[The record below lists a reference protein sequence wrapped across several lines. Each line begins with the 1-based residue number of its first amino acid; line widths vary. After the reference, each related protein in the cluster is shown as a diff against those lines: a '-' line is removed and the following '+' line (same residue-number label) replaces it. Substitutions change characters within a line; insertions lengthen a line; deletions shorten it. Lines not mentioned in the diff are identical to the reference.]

1 MGSSDSPQTV
11 RVELSS
17 EADLFFHYIHYID
30 DNGNHLFDFLTYLF
44 TLFTHLLMHY
54 ITCYLLDFSRIKE
67 SQKLMVAFND
77 YPTVLV
83 RMLNACIR
91 EPHTHFGIFVLLN
104 ENDARLDFI
113 QNMEYKYI
121 ELMSC
126 NCIQSPSELVQ
137 QHITYRYNSMK
148 QKLAIMQSRLHE
160 INTLVKTKNPSLLL
174 QLNRNVP
181 NSPGATS
188 SSSST
193 NRR

>member
-1 MGSSDSPQTV
+1 MIMVTYSA
-11 RVELSS
+11 LY
-17 EADLFFHYIHYID
+17 LLIYFFTYSLIHSFTHSLI
-30 DNGNHLFDFLTYLF
+30 HLFTNAPS
-44 TLFTHLLMHY
+44 HLS
-54 ITCYLLDFSRIKE
+54 DFSSIKE

-160 INTLVKTKNPSLLL
+160 VNTLVKTKNPSLLL

-181 NSPGATS
+181 NSPGAS
-188 SSSST
+188 SSSSM